1 MSERLDIIVG
11 GPCLRFTA
19 PATGH
24 IRLRLAIDPAQ
35 RRRFEIRIVTSG
47 GVLRY
52 RQGLG
57 DITASR
63 TVTDTTGAL
72 GRLILD
78 TQRWPIDL
86 VGGETQYLSIV
97 EGNGT
102 NAAVI
107 FEISQTDGT
116 GTSDLV
122 TDVT

>member
-24 IRLRLAIDPAQ
+24 IRLRLTSDPAK

-52 RQGLG
+52 RQGAA
-57 DITASR
+57 DVVASR
-63 TVTDTTGAL
+63 DTTETDGTL
-72 GRLILD
+72 GRLIPD

-86 VGGETQYLSIV
+86 VGEATQFLSIV

-102 NAAVI
+102 NVAVI

>member
-24 IRLRLAIDPAQ
+24 IRLRLASDTAK
-35 RRRFEIRIVTSG
+35 RKRFEIRIVTAD

-52 RQGLG
+52 RQGRAT
-57 DITASR
+57 ITASR
-63 TVTDTTGAL
+63 TTTDTTGAL
-72 GRLILD
+72 GRLIPD
-78 TQRWPIDL
+78 TQRWPIDMI
-86 VGGETQYLSIV
+86 GEATQYLSIV

-102 NAAVI
+102 SASVI

-116 GTSDLV
+116 GTDDLV
-122 TDVT
+122 ADVT

>member
-24 IRLRLAIDPAQ
+24 IRLRLSSDPAK
-35 RRRFEIRIVTSG
+35 RRRFEIRIVTTD

-52 RQGLG
+52 RQGPANV
-57 DITASR
+57 TASR
-63 TVTDTTGAL
+63 DTTKTDGTL
-72 GRLILD
+72 GRLIPD
-78 TQRWPIDL
+78 TQRWPVDL
-86 VGGETQYLSIV
+86 VGEATQYLSVV

-102 NAAVI
+102 NAVVI

-116 GTSDLV
+116 GTADLV